1 MKILIFIFEFI
12 IEIFILDC
20 PSFHPLVNIF
30 FPIISHFFTL
40 IGSFFT
46 LNLFSLHGPWAGAPC
61 LELRLAKFDTTREHD
76 TNSTLF

>member
-12 IEIFILDC
+12 IEIFILDY
-20 PSFHPLVNIF
+20 PSFHPLANIF

-61 LELRLAKFDTTREHD
+61 SELGLVKFDTTREHD
-76 TNSTLF
+76 TNPTLF